1 MKVSKIVLVL
11 AIALA
16 VASIAVPAGAW
27 FGPFGGLGCGLGG
40 FGLGGFGLGGCG
52 FGIPF
57 GVASSANFQS
67 SFVASSSFNTF
78 GAAGLG
84 GCGIPF
90 GGCGLGL
97 GGFGL
102 GGCGFGSPFGFC

>member
-27 FGPFGGLGCGLGG
+27 FGPFGGIGCGIP
-40 FGLGGFGLGGCG
+40 FAGCG
-52 FGIPF
+52 FGVPL
-57 GVASSANFQS
+57 GVAGGASFQS

-78 GAAGLG
+78 GTAGLG
-84 GCGIPF
+84 
-90 GGCGLGL
+90 CGLGGFGLGGFGCGL

>member
-27 FGPFGGLGCGLGG
+27 FGPACG

-52 FGIPF
+52 FGVPF
-57 GVASSANFQS
+57 GVAGGAAFQS
-67 SFVASSSFNTF
+67 SFVATSSFSTF
-78 GAAGLG
+78 GTAGLG
-84 GCGIPF
+84 
-90 GGCGLGL
+90 CGLGGFGLGGLGCGL

>member
-27 FGPFGGLGCGLGG
+27 LGPFGGFGC
-40 FGLGGFGLGGCG
+40 
-52 FGIPF
+52 GIPF
-57 GVASSANFQS
+57 GGFGFGGGATYQS
-67 SFVASSSFNTF
+67 SFVASSSFSTF
-78 GAAGLG
+78 GGAGF

-90 GGCGLGL
+90 GIGGCGM
-97 GGFGL
+97 
-102 GGCGFGSPFGFC
+102 GGCGMGGCGMGGFGSPFGFC